1 MLLEAAGWE
10 LGAAGSVLLEAAG
23 WELEAGSVLLEA
35 AGWELGA
42 LALEALAL
50 SEQPPGWEQPPWWE
64 QRAIDDGV
72 LMGIKTLKILAR
84 E

>member
-1 MLLEAAGWE
+1 M
-10 LGAAGSVLLEAAG
+10 
-23 WELEAGSVLLEA
+23 LLEA

-50 SEQPPGWEQPPWWE
+50 SELDLGLPPGWE

>member
-50 SEQPPGWEQPPWWE
+50 SELDLGLPPGWE

-72 LMGIKTLKILAR
+72 LMGINTLKILAR